1 MRDVKRGLNPAK
13 INNKSVFEVN
23 NSRLGI
29 GVFDRPLLEA
39 ECRKFQKAWELD
51 PMPGF
56 EDFQID
62 RERISFVTP
71 AENVTVAWK
80 SIDRLLATATENVKK
95 AS

>member
-1 MRDVKRGLNPAK
+1 VKRGLNPAK
-13 INNKSVFEVN
+13 VNNKSVFEVN

-29 GVFDRPLLEA
+29 GVFNRPLLEA
-39 ECRKFQKAWELD
+39 ECRNLQKAWEMD

-71 AENVTVAWK
+71 PENVTAAWK
-80 SIDRLLATATENVKK
+80 SIDQLLASATENVKK

>member
-1 MRDVKRGLNPAK
+1 MSPAK
-13 INNKSVFEVN
+13 INNRSVFEVN

-29 GVFDRPLLEA
+29 GVFDRPLLEV
-39 ECRKFQKAWELD
+39 ECRKFQKAWEMD

-62 RERISFVTP
+62 KERISFVAP
-71 AENVTVAWK
+71 AENVSVAWK
-80 SIDRLLATATENVKK
+80 SIDRLLASATENVKK